1 MAPHLSVHSRNDL
14 IQDARMLLDE
24 PCFHCFLQ
32 YTQALSRALP
42 SYRGPAPAEPISL
55 QGNAHSR
62 AETLA
67 MQILANGQCSM
78 WESVRQVASLLNFE
92 RPRHKNMVEQTQAY
106 SFTVGV
112 YARQQLVGLAKETLT
127 HSNVCRLLC
136 SYIGRLCPS
145 FCWTTLAFHLK

>member
-1 MAPHLSVHSRNDL
+1 MYTPKRLLLTSLANLYGQLRGGPLPPHLSMHSRNDL
-14 IQDARMLLDE
+14 TQDARMLLDE

-67 MQILANGQCSM
+67 MQILAKMGSAPCVSQSDK
-78 WESVRQVASLLNFE
+78 W
-92 RPRHKNMVEQTQAY
+92 
-106 SFTVGV
+106 
-112 YARQQLVGLAKETLT
+112 LA
-127 HSNVCRLLC
+127 C
-136 SYIGRLCPS
+136 
-145 FCWTTLAFHLK
+145 